1 MNTIQL
7 IRGDDATLSVTFKD
21 QNGAVID
28 LTGYTIYF
36 NVKKE
41 KDLSIDTDT
50 PAVISK
56 KITVIPN
63 PNLGIVAITI
73 GHAETNLPIG
83 IYAWDLQLKS
93 GSGLITSTQKGQ
105 LEVIQDVSKSIA

>member
-28 LTGYTIYF
+28 LTGYTVYF

-41 KDLSIDTDT
+41 KDLNIETDT
-50 PAVISK
+50 PAVITK
-56 KITVIPN
+56 KITSIPS
-63 PNLGIVAITI
+63 PELGVLAIQISHT
-73 GHAETNLPIG
+73 ETDLPIG
-83 IYAWDLQLKS
+83 IYVWDLQLKS
-93 GSGLITSTQKGQ
+93 AGGIITSTQRGQ